1 MIRRSQ
7 SRTRFVLIAALALTG
22 VCWRAA
28 SAAEGTASG
37 PILGAITEKPM
48 MVFRL
53 DSPMGAAEA
62 IGQSRIGRHIQESPL
77 LSSAL
82 NLWREALHLG
92 GAFLADLPAT
102 TVDRLLGREAVVVVF
117 ESSGAWQ
124 TAPSVALVMDL
135 GGDAEL
141 AREALQESA
150 LPRLQAQDPALSVT
164 RQAGGVIR
172 VGTQDV
178 YVRFAGDLLVI
189 GTEEA
194 VAKFD
199 PSASTPAWPGGQGAP
214 DGIASSYLD
223 LRPVWDVMASNPV
236 QMSVLAATGFHAL
249 QEFRASTEIVDGGF
263 KDTIVAAVGPE
274 GGLLPAL
281 MSLESGETRS
291 AAVVP
296 EGYVLLLSL
305 QIGSG
310 ETLYGLIEEMVR
322 VMGGEIGLQQFRMA
336 MDQIDQFFAVNV
348 EWELLPGIGNEVFF
362 AVRAPDVEVMRS
374 GRQPDIEDIAPIFGF
389 VVNDADSLRG
399 LIERF
404 KAPQAAQQGWQLITE
419 AHQDVELYT
428 LTHIGMPG
436 GLSFAFLEGFF
447 VGAPDA
453 DMVRSVITAVTAGKT
468 LANEGQY
475 QAVSKHLPAAVNASA
490 YLDTRQTMQ
499 ALMELL
505 SAAAGGQAQAFVPLI
520 RQSVPDLGGYGL
532 AVVAD
537 EDELRV
543 ETYGELPVA
552 FSLFSAGALAI
563 SVQVPRLAEQAHEPL
578 R

>member
-1 MIRRSQ
+1 
-7 SRTRFVLIAALALTG
+7 
-22 VCWRAA
+22 
-28 SAAEGTASG
+28 
-37 PILGAITEKPM
+37 
-48 MVFRL
+48 
-53 DSPMGAAEA
+53 
-62 IGQSRIGRHIQESPL
+62 IGRSRIGRHMQESPL

-82 NLWREALHLG
+82 NLWREALHFG

-150 LPRLQAQDPALSVT
+150 LPRLQAQDSALSVT
-164 RQAGGVIR
+164 RQAGGVIHVR
-172 VGTQDV
+172 KGTQDA

-199 PSASTPAWPGGQGAP
+199 PSAPTPAWPGEQGAP

-223 LRPVWDVMASNPV
+223 LQPVWDMVASNPA
-236 QMSVLAATGFHAL
+236 QMGELAQTGFHAL
-249 QEFRASTEIVDGGF
+249 KEFRASTEIVDGGF
-263 KDTIVAAVGPE
+263 KDTIVAAVRPE

-281 MSLESGETRS
+281 MGLESGGTRS

-296 EGYVLLLSL
+296 QSYVLLLSF
-305 QIGSG
+305 QIESG
-310 ETLYGLIEEMVR
+310 ERLYGLIEEV
-322 VMGGEIGLQQFRMA
+322 VTQTQGEIGLQQFRMA
-336 MDQIDQFFAVNV
+336 MDQIDQAFAVNV

-362 AVRAPDVEVMRS
+362 AVRSPDAEVMRS
-374 GRQPDIEDIAPIFGF
+374 GGQPDAEDMAPIFGF

-404 KAPQAAQQGWQLITE
+404 TASPQAAQQGWQLITE

-428 LTHIGMPG
+428 LTNIAGPAG
-436 GLSFAFLEGFF
+436 FSFAFLEGFF

-475 QAVSKHLPAAVNASA
+475 QAVSKHLPAGVNASA

-505 SAAAGGQAQAFVPLI
+505 PVTMQRGGRAFAPLVRQVVPE
-520 RQSVPDLGGYGL
+520 LGGYGL

-563 SVQVPRLAEQAHEPL
+563 SVQVQRFAEQAHEPL